1 MDPEL
6 MELTSTAATTV
17 VKVLATAASEQ
28 VKRAVGG
35 LWRRAH
41 PERAETVGAE
51 LEETRTEVLAAR
63 QTGDEQL
70 EQALVGEWQGRL
82 RRLVVTDPQLAEELR
97 QVVAQLR
104 VVLAEVD
111 PAQATTISM
120 QATASGKSRVNQAGR
135 DLHVNTG
142 E

>member
-6 MELTSTAATTV
+6 VELTSMAGTTV

-28 VKRAVGG
+28 VKSAVAG

-63 QTGDEQL
+63 QVGDEHL

-82 RRLVVTDPQLAEELR
+82 RRLVATNPQLADELR
-97 QVVAQLR
+97 QLVAQLR
-104 VVLAEVD
+104 LVLADVD

-120 QATASGKSRVNQAGR
+120 QATASGHSRVNQAGR
-135 DLHVNTG
+135 DLHMTT
-142 E
+142 EE